1 MSISTLTT
9 KDTYAG
15 NNSTV
20 TAYPITFKYLDVSH
34 VKVYAD
40 GVDITVSCTFAGDGT
55 TNTGE
60 FTTDPLQGVGVTVAA
75 VLDVPFD
82 QPVVLQ
88 ETSALPANTLEVD
101 GFDRL
106 NMQIR
111 RVWRKVSD
119 ALSFSSDEGGGS
131 TGTADNLVGFDGSG
145 DLAEI
150 PNATFLQTDNNLS
163 ELANAPD
170 QAAVQT
176 NLDVDPA
183 GTDNSTPVTVSGTP
197 DYITLSGQDLIRG
210 EIDLATDV
218 TGNLPI
224 VNLGSGTDAT
234 ASTFWRGDGSWAA
247 PTGGGNAL
255 TENGLDQFAATT
267 SLELKNTISD
277 ETGTGLLVFATDPV
291 LTTPD
296 LGIPTAIDLVN
307 ATNTPLPAAGT
318 VTEAMLNTTTNDSLN
333 LADSA
338 LQSLALEGL
347 SDATITSVSIGD
359 TIEWNGSAWVNTTS
373 SASVPSWTTVSTI
386 TTNTLACGSGY
397 LIALNTAG
405 AETVSDI
412 TSDISG
418 IPTITIRN
426 TTANVVTFAYS
437 ASKLLNHLK
446 ADVRLEV
453 DETITYTYVS
463 GTVWQ
468 QI

>member
-1 MSISTLTT
+1 MSISTVTT
-9 KDTYAG
+9 KDTYVG
-15 NNSTV
+15 NSSTS
-20 TAYPITFKYLDVSH
+20 TAYPITFKYLDETH
-34 VKVYAD
+34 VTVYAD
-40 GVDITVSCTFAGDGT
+40 GVDVTNTCTFAGDGT
-55 TNTGE
+55 TNNGE
-60 FTTDPLQGVGVTVAA
+60 FTTDPALGGAVAVAA
-75 VLDVPFD
+75 VLDVPLD

-150 PNATFLQTDNNLS
+150 PNTTFLQTDNNLS
-163 ELANAPD
+163 ELANGPD

-176 NLDVDPA
+176 NLAVDPA
-183 GTDNSTPVTVSGTP
+183 GTDNSTPVTLSGIP
-197 DYITLSGQDLIRG
+197 DYITLSGQDIIRG
-210 EIDLATDV
+210 AVDLAADV
-218 TGNLPI
+218 TGNLP
-224 VNLGSGTDAT
+224 VGNLGSGTGAT
-234 ASTFWRGDGSWAA
+234 SSTFWRGDETWAA
-247 PTGGGNAL
+247 PEGGGDAL
-255 TENGLDQFAATT
+255 TANGLDQFAQTT

-296 LGIPTAIDLVN
+296 LGVPSAIDLTN
-307 ATNTPLPAAGT
+307 ATNVPP
-318 VTEAMLNTTTNDSLN
+318 
-333 LADSA
+333 
-338 LQSLALEGL
+338 LALDGL
-347 SDATITSVSIGD
+347 SDATITSVAIGD
-359 TIEWNGSAWVNTTS
+359 TIEWNGSAWINTTS
-373 SASVPSWTTVSTI
+373 SAAVPAWTTVSTI
-386 TTNTLACGSGY
+386 TTNTLDCGSGY

-412 TSDISG
+412 TSSISG

-437 ASKLLNHLK
+437 TLKLLNHLK

-463 GTVWQ
+463 GSIWQ

>member
-20 TAYPITFKYLDVSH
+20 TAYPITFKYLDESH
-34 VKVYAD
+34 VTVYAD
-40 GVDITVSCTFAGDGT
+40 GVDITVQCTFAGDGT
-55 TNTGE
+55 TKTGE
-60 FTTDPLQGVGVTVAA
+60 FTTDPLQGGAVTVAV
-75 VLDVPFD
+75 VLDVPLD

-88 ETSALPANTLEVD
+88 ETSALPANTLEVS

-111 RVWRKVSD
+111 RVWRKVGN

-131 TGTADNLVGFDGSG
+131 TGTADNLIGFDGSG
-145 DLAEI
+145 DIAEI
-150 PNATFLQTDNNLS
+150 PNSTFRLSADSLTAADISDFDTEVSNNTTVAANESASHAAATK
-163 ELANAPD
+163 
-170 QAAVQT
+170 
-176 NLDVDPA
+176 
-183 GTDNSTPVTVSGTP
+183 SGTP
-197 DYITLSGQDLIRG
+197 DYVSLTGQDIVVSQV
-210 EIDLATDV
+210 DLATDITGDLPV
-218 TGNLPI
+218 TNL
-224 VNLGSGTDAT
+224 NGGTA
-234 ASTFWRGDGSWAA
+234 AAIGTFWRGDGSWAA
-247 PTGGGNAL
+247 PAGGGDAL
-255 TENGLDQFAATT
+255 VADGLDQFAQTT

-277 ETGTGLLVFATDPV
+277 ETGSGLLVFATDPV

-296 LGIPTAIDLVN
+296 LGVPTAIDLAN

-318 VTEAMLNTTTNDSLN
+318 VTEAMLNASTNTSLD
-333 LADSA
+333 LADTA

-347 SDATITSVSIGD
+347 SDATITSVAIGD
-359 TIEWNGSAWVNTTS
+359 TIEWNGSAWINTTS

-386 TTNTLACGSGY
+386 TTNTLACGAGY

-412 TSDISG
+412 TSDIGG

-437 ASKLLNHLK
+437 TSKLLNHLK

-453 DETITYTYVS
+453 DETITYTYV
-463 GTVWQ
+463 GGAIWQ